1 MSGGEYMGYMGG
13 MEYVTSKEEQD
24 KFWAQGTS
32 SLPIK
37 ELGAK
42 LSSNLIMGAPT
53 HIVGEGPSPHDHQV
67 GGACYKRM
75 KVQPTEFILANG
87 LGFCEGNII
96 KYVCRYQF
104 KNGKEDLLKARHY
117 IDILLATKYPE

>member
-13 MEYVTSKEEQD
+13 LEYVTSKEEQD
-24 KFWAQGTS
+24 KFWAAGSTQ
-32 SLPIK
+32 I
-37 ELGAK
+37 
-42 LSSNLIMGAPT
+42 
-53 HIVGEGPSPHDHQV
+53 
-67 GGACYKRM
+67 GGSHYNRM
-75 KVQPTEFILANG
+75 KIQPTEFIMANG